1 MHARGKAGD
10 DGRVAHVL
18 LLRHL
23 AHAQVL
29 AHQKFGQRRVIAAYA
44 HLAAKAPHFARAQLA
59 VIAPAPL
66 GDVVK
71 QRGHVKHPGPL
82 PALRQL
88 RAQGV
93 FVREFGHEKAPH
105 VAQHHERVLID
116 GVDVK
121 QIVLHLPHDAAE
133 NPQIAPQH
141 AGAVH
146 QPQRV
151 RLPRRGLEHAHE
163 QGVIGGVGAKAP
175 VHRRAG
181 VVERAQRAGAK
192 RLHLRAALVEPEGLQ
207 DGARVALV
215 KIVAVDVQCAIGF
228 GKPGVDAAR
237 RRRRL
242 ARGAQALGHDLKQ
255 DFAQLHHGL
264 GAPVV
269 AAHELLAGALGQAAP
284 RVKAVF
290 IAKSGGHGSLPLEH
304 QPVFVPPGQ
313 QVQARANQPQQPLI
327 ARQLPRLARRGH
339 AAGQIGPAAPETGR
353 ARHPADGV
361 QIAQA
366 AGRLLAIR
374 LQRVGRVLLPG
385 VALALL
391 QLLGRQ
397 KSQRIQL
404 RGKSGLKAG
413 QQRRIAR
420 HPARFQPGR
429 AGGDVLPRRLQTLR
443 HGAHAVAHLQ
453 AHIPAGG
460 HEGRYRSVQR
470 S

>member
-1 MHARGKAGD
+1 M
-10 DGRVAHVL
+10 
-18 LLRHL
+18 
-23 AHAQVL
+23 
-29 AHQKFGQRRVIAAYA
+29 
-44 HLAAKAPHFARAQLA
+44 
-59 VIAPAPL
+59 
-66 GDVVK
+66 
-71 QRGHVKHPGPL
+71 
-82 PALRQL
+82 
-88 RAQGV
+88 
-93 FVREFGHEKAPH
+93 
-105 VAQHHERVLID
+105 
-116 GVDVK
+116 
-121 QIVLHLPHDAAE
+121 
-133 NPQIAPQH
+133 
-141 AGAVH
+141 
-146 QPQRV
+146 
-151 RLPRRGLEHAHE
+151 
-163 QGVIGGVGAKAP
+163 
-175 VHRRAG
+175 RRAG
-181 VVERAQRAGAK
+181 GGASRA
-192 RLHLRAALVEPEGLQ
+192 
-207 DGARVALV
+207 
-215 KIVAVDVQCAIGF
+215 
-228 GKPGVDAAR
+228 
-237 RRRRL
+237 
-242 ARGAQALGHDLKQ
+242 GHDLKQ

-391 QLLGRQ
+391 ELLGRQ
-397 KSQRIQL
+397 KSQRIEL
-404 RGKSGLKAG
+404 RGKSDLKAG

-460 HEGRYRSVQR
+460 HEGRYRRVQR
-470 S
+470 SWRPGLIRQQYQHIHVRKRKQLAAPVAAHRRQRPRQARAPPQGGQRFIGQAGQRRHRARQARSRRCGQGARPHVIQQRLALAAVARAQGGQRVSRWIGGRAGFGSRSGHGRA